1 MLRWLIAVVLVVL
14 LMVHNL
20 PYLLRDQAVIWLRSH
35 GAEDARLSAVEI
47 NWFKGE
53 FRLQGLKATA
63 AERPPMQID
72 QLELGIDYAALSDK
86 RLLLKLID
94 LSGVQMGVRQTADA
108 LWLGPINLLAL
119 QSQEA
124 EPEAAEPDAPSEW
137 SVGFSKIELSNID
150 WQAEL
155 PNQTHRL
162 TLNQASVQDLLLWA
176 PEQATQLKLEGALNG
191 APINLQSEALPLPE
205 QKSTRLK
212 IKLQDFPV
220 HSLTAP
226 WVPGLRARVDL
237 DLAIDAS
244 SNLAQQSFTVQQ
256 QGSIRIRNLSFS
268 QESLALSQQALDW
281 SGNASVVWQ
290 EGALQQLATDSQ
302 VSLEGSEL
310 SQGDES
316 FALGSGRFNAVVN
329 GTLSDLKASLTDLQV
344 SQLDARL
351 PGQQY
356 QLQQGEL
363 SADLQLQDGLP
374 RLIQLASLN
383 LTQLALAI
391 GNSDPYRIGV
401 AQLTTQGEMTA
412 DPENRWQAVIPVLS
426 VQNTQLSR
434 SGTALVLL
442 AGLDGQ
448 NIDVAN
454 NAEQVSV
461 AGVRFNQLQVQG
473 QDQTLSQW
481 QQIELDALKLQQ
493 MQSLQINQ
501 MTLSGGRNR
510 LLLSEQRQPVE
521 FNWLIER
528 LQPEQST
535 TSATVSTPQSDA
547 EPFKVKINRVIVKGD
562 NRIAFVDQ
570 GVKPV
575 LNTELELKKL
585 QLDALD
591 TGSDQ
596 PTRFELQSQLGK
608 FTQLNAQG
616 QMELF
621 SGNYGGDWTVDLK
634 ALDLPMVSPY
644 FSQFTGY
651 LLRNGQLNISSRG
664 SVKKRKLDGKTDIF
678 LNRIEVQRDKSDR
691 SDAFNEKVTMPL
703 ETALMVLK
711 DKDENI
717 ELDLELNG
725 SLDDPQFGYQAIIN
739 KLAGKGLK
747 NAAFGYLTKSL
758 QPFGALITVAQM
770 AMDAAEKGSFIQLQ
784 PVLFEPLSAEL
795 SGDGKTY
802 MNKLAAMLQERPA
815 MRLNICGQVVAAD
828 AEPMLKQLTDANRKA
843 TPEELKALLQ
853 TELQALAA
861 ARGDQIKTALSQ
873 QNVSVERLFTCY
885 PQVDPAA
892 TGEPRTLLGL

>member
-14 LMVHNL
+14 LVVHNL
-20 PYLLRDQAVIWLRSH
+20 PYLLRDQAVIWLRAN
-35 GAEDARLSAVEI
+35 GAEDARINTLQI
-47 NWFKGE
+47 NWLQGQ
-53 FRLQGLKATA
+53 FRLQGLKASATA
-63 AERPPMQID
+63 RPPMQIE
-72 QLELGIDYAALSDK
+72 QLEVGLDYAALKEK
-86 RLLLKLID
+86 RVLLKLIE

-119 QSQEA
+119 HSA
-124 EPEAAEPDAPSEW
+124 EPESAAPESPTPGDW
-137 SVGFSKIELSNID
+137 SVGFSNIALRDID

-162 TLNQASVQDLLLWA
+162 TLKQASVQDLLLWA
-176 PEQATQLKLEGALNG
+176 PEQMTQVQLEGALNG
-191 APINLQSEALPLPE
+191 APISLQSEALPLPE
-205 QKSTRLK
+205 QKSTRLNIQLK
-212 IKLQDFPV
+212 DFPV
-220 HSLTAP
+220 HSLTSP

-256 QGSIRIRNLSFS
+256 KGSIKVRNLSFK
-268 QESLALSQQALDW
+268 QDALTLTQQALGWD
-281 SGNASVVWQ
+281 GNTSVIWQ
-290 EGALQQLATDSQ
+290 QGALQQLSSDSQ
-302 VSLEGSEL
+302 VMLEGSAF
-310 SQGDES
+310 SQADQS
-316 FALGSGRFNAVVN
+316 VKLGSGRFKAAVN
-329 GTLSDLKASLTDLQV
+329 GTLSDLKAKLTDLSV

-363 SADLQLQDGLP
+363 SADLQLQEGFP
-374 RLIQLASLN
+374 KLIQLASLN
-383 LTQLALAI
+383 LTQLALVM
-391 GNSDPYRIGV
+391 GESDPYQIAV
-401 AQLTTQGEMTA
+401 AQLTAQGELVN
-412 DPENRWQAVIPVLS
+412 DPENLWQVVVPALS
-426 VQNTQLSR
+426 VTNTQLSR
-434 SGTALVLL
+434 FDKTLVSL
-442 AGLDGQ
+442 AGLEGQ
-448 NIDVAN
+448 SIDVAD
-454 NAEQVSV
+454 NAAQVRVSAV
-461 AGVRFNQLQVQG
+461 QLEQLQLQG
-473 QDQTLSQW
+473 KDQTLSQW
-481 QQIELDALKLQQ
+481 QQIELDTLTLDQ
-493 MQSLQINQ
+493 MQRLQIEQ
-501 MTLSGGRNR
+501 LTFSGSRNR
-510 LLLSEQRQPVE
+510 LLLSKERQPSE
-521 FNWLIER
+521 FNWFVER
-528 LQPEQST
+528 LQPEKT
-535 TSATVSTPQSDA
+535 ATSAKAPAVES
-547 EPFKVKINRVIVKGD
+547 EPFVVRINRLLVKGD
-562 NRIAFVDQ
+562 NRLAVVDQ
-570 GVKPV
+570 GVTPA

-585 QLDALD
+585 QLEALD

-596 PTRFELQSQLGK
+596 PTRFEMQSQLGK
-608 FTQLNAQG
+608 FTQFDARG
-616 QMELF
+616 QLELF

-664 SVKKRKLDGKTDIF
+664 TVKERKLDGKTDIF

-711 DKDENI
+711 DKNENI

-725 SLDDPQFGYQAIIN
+725 SLDDPQFGYQAVIN

-784 PVLFEPLSAEL
+784 PVLFEPVSAEL
-795 SGDGKTY
+795 NGDAQSY

-815 MRLNICGQVVAAD
+815 MRLNICGQAVAAD
-828 AEPMLKQLTDANRKA
+828 AEPLQKQLAEANRKA
-843 TPEELKALLQ
+843 SADELAALLK
-853 TELQALAA
+853 TELQALAV
-861 ARGDQIKTALSQ
+861 ARGDQIKAALSQ
-873 QNVSVERLFTCY
+873 QKVSVERLFTCY